1 VYSDYAAFQS
11 GTPSP
16 TYGETFDFLVELT
29 DAAGRLYP
37 TAPSLALGVSGWNV
51 ASPLQCNVVDDWY
64 YDFLEYCWSQSDEYT
79 GRVGTAH
86 LYP

>member
-1 VYSDYAAFQS
+1 MHRIPD
-11 GTPSP
+11 
-16 TYGETFDFLVELT
+16 YGETFDFLVKLT
-29 DAAGRLYP
+29 DAAGRVYP
-37 TAPSLALGVSGWNV
+37 TAPTLSMGVSGWNF

-79 GRVGTAH
+79 GRVGMAN